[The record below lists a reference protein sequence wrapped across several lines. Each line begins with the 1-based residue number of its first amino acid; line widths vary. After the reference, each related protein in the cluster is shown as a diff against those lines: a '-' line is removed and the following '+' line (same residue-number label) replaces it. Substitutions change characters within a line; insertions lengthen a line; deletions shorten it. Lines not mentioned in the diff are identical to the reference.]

1 MNTPRH
7 SHSTCHFF
15 EKSTHMTTSIARSL
29 SRRLACAAVTAAA
42 AAGLPAF
49 APSASAADMPAQ
61 ARPQPVVKPLW
72 TGFYFGVHGG
82 GGWASTHVS
91 DPSLQILSQIARIDA
106 SGPLAGGQ
114 IGANWQFG
122 NIVVGGEI
130 DVSWAS
136 VRGTRSPEPGFPF
149 SGFETNFRA
158 LATGTGRVGYA
169 AGSWLGYAK
178 AGIAWADLEFSYR
191 VGNPPTF
198 GVPHTRTGVTA
209 GAGVEVAFWRNLSAK
224 VEYNFVYFGDN
235 SVAIGSNRDSGNAD
249 HMLHLLKA
257 GLNMRFGGGD
267 YVVAR
272 Y

>member
-1 MNTPRH
+1 
-7 SHSTCHFF
+7 
-15 EKSTHMTTSIARSL
+15 MTTSIARSL
-29 SRRLACAAVTAAA
+29 SRRLACAIVVAVT

-49 APSASAADMPAQ
+49 APAASAADMPAQ
-61 ARPQPVVKPLW
+61 ARPHAVVVTPLW

-91 DPSLQILSQIARIDA
+91 DPSLQVMSQIAVIDA

-122 NIVVGGEI
+122 NVVVGGEI
-130 DVSWAS
+130 DVSWARI
-136 VRGTRSPEPGFPF
+136 RGSRSPEPGFPF

-178 AGIAWADLEFSYR
+178 AGIAWADLEFTYR
-191 VGNPPTF
+191 VGAPPSSS
-198 GVPHTRTGVTA
+198 VPHTRTGVTA

-224 VEYNFVYFGDN
+224 VEYNFVYFGEN
-235 SVAIGSNRDSGNAD
+235 SIPIGSNRDSGNAD
-249 HMLHLLKA
+249 HVLHLVKA
-257 GLNMRFGGGD
+257 GLNMRFGGD